1 MITRVT
7 FLSTMAKQK
16 VLFMG
21 LGASGKSSIRSIV
34 FEGKS
39 VEDVKDYKATINY
52 TRSSKNIIDSAFQ
65 IFDCGGQESFISV
78 FVGEQAEFIF
88 NEVSILV
95 WVVDVSNFDAVSTS
109 KFYFDLAVK
118 RLSEYSPDAEI
129 FCFFHKVDLLLP
141 DMKKQVIQ
149 TMESY
154 FVSEGAFDIHYRGTS
169 IHDNSIFLAVGDMVQ
184 TLILKTTKA
193 KTVSEAIQE
202 FIQTHTELSGIAIY
216 TAEEGLP
223 VFEEG
228 EMTDRIILPANLWL
242 TNYDRL
248 SEEFASDQTFKS
260 TLETNDYILI
270 FQKLKNEL
278 LLSGIAQKVAPLQY
292 VLVKMEQLA
301 EIISNLL

>member
-1 MITRVT
+1 
-7 FLSTMAKQK
+7 
-16 VLFMG
+16 MG
-21 LGASGKSSIRSIV
+21 LGASGKSSIRSVV

-39 VEDVKDYKATINY
+39 VEDVKDYHATINY
-52 TRSSKNIIDSAFQ
+52 TRSSKSIIDSAFQ

-88 NEVSILV
+88 NDVSILV

-109 KFYFDLAVK
+109 KFYFDLAIK
-118 RLSEYSPDAEI
+118 RLSEYSPEAVI
-129 FCFFHKVDLLLP
+129 FCLYHKVDLLLP
-141 DMKKQVIQ
+141 DMKERVVE

-154 FVSEGAFDIHYRGTS
+154 FIAEESFDIHHRGTS
-169 IHDNSIFLAVGDMVQ
+169 IYDNSIYLAVGEMVQ

-193 KTVSEAIQE
+193 QTVSEAIQE

-228 EMTDRIILPANLWL
+228 KMAERIILPANLWL
-242 TNYDRL
+242 SNYDRID
-248 SEEFASDQTFKS
+248 SEFASNQTFKT

-270 FQKLKNEL
+270 FQKIGREL

-292 VLVKMEQLA
+292 MLIKMEQLA
-301 EIISNLL
+301 EIISRLL